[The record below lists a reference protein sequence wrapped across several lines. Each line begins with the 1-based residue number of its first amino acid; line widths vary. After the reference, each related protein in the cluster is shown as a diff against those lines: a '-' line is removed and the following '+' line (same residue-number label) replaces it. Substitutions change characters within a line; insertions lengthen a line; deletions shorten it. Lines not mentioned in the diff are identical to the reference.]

1 MNRWTSAN
9 ICWSLAYVGM
19 VVAIVVGLRSYRV
32 MALAN
37 YGSAQAD
44 DHWQDWREAA
54 EELGRSGPVQRNKP
68 QSAEPPPL
76 VLMRDHFP
84 ACLGISLLLSSCLFV
99 CLMFTVRGALR
110 PTRLLGEDE
119 S

>member
-1 MNRWTSAN
+1 MVRRTFAN
-9 ICWSLAYVGM
+9 ICWSLLYLIM
-19 VVAIVVGLRSYRV
+19 VVAIVVGLRSYRA
-32 MALAN
+32 MALAT

-44 DHWQDWREAA
+44 DQWQDWREAA
-54 EELGRSGPVQRNKP
+54 EEIGRSGPVQRDKP